1 MSNGWDDADWGSPQD
16 DFSWD
21 SSGSG
26 NTQNTTDWG
35 TNQESDNWNSTNTS
49 ESWDTQSQQ
58 EYWENQESNS
68 AVPESN
74 IPKAP
79 IKVGSKTVA
88 IILACCFL
96 VVALVLVVISNVGN
110 KKPAQQPVQQQQQS
124 NTSGHSLIQIPNNIA
139 LDYSGKIYSTN
150 ASVRNKVKYKDGNQV
165 VYCIELNANF
175 GSTTEVWNYYC
186 SYNAYCS
193 VKIGDVV
200 FVDYQTPQEG
210 YVSIMS
216 VSK

>member
-16 DFSWD
+16 NNDFSWD
-21 SSGSG
+21 ETSTS
-26 NTQNTTDWG
+26 NDDW
-35 TNQESDNWNSTNTS
+35 NTS
-49 ESWDTQSQQ
+49 QEDNSWSDDSQQ
-58 EYWENQESNS
+58 KYWENQEQLQNVNQV
-68 AVPESN
+68 VPESN

-96 VVALVLVVISNVGN
+96 VVALVLVIISNVGN
-110 KKPAQQPVQQQQQS
+110 KKPVQQPVQQQQQNN
-124 NTSGHSLIQIPNNIA
+124 NTSGHNLIQIPNNIS
-139 LDYSGKIYSTN
+139 LDYSGKVYSTN
-150 ASVRNKVKYKDGNQV
+150 ASVRNKVKYKDGKQV
-165 VYCIELNANF
+165 VYCIELTANF
-175 GSTTEVWNYYC
+175 GSTTETWNYYC

-210 YVSIMS
+210 YISIMS